1 LRRGDRILE
10 VDGIAISGKKILDIR
25 ALVKGA
31 PGSTLKMKV
40 LRGEQELEF
49 ALTREEIS
57 LKNVTYKGVID
68 DGIGYIKLE
77 RFNKNAESD
86 IVNAITEIKSK
97 GELKGLIIDLRDN
110 PGGLLDAA
118 IGILNKIIPRGN
130 LLLTTKGR
138 RIDSERK
145 YFSNESPLIAPEIPL
160 AVVVNQ
166 NTASASEIVAGA
178 VQDLDRG
185 VVVGTKT
192 FGKGL
197 VQVYTPLSYD
207 NQLKITTQKY
217 FTPSGRWIQSKNYFK
232 ENKYGVFKPD
242 PYFSKTDFKT
252 LNGRVVYAEGG
263 ITPDT
268 NISYAENNELLEM
281 LINQDMYFKFAS
293 KFVSDYPDGSGF
305 IMNDPVADAFYSF
318 LNQEQFEF
326 SPRAETEL
334 SHLKKVV
341 EEKNYSE
348 RTNTLLAE
356 LESEL
361 KSERLRD
368 FEKSRPQ
375 IKRELEREIL
385 RKYNRSIKEITEAGL
400 NDDIQLQTA
409 LSIVKDRTLLN
420 RFLK

>member
-1 LRRGDRILE
+1 
-10 VDGIAISGKKILDIR
+10 
-25 ALVKGA
+25 
-31 PGSTLKMKV
+31 
-40 LRGEQELEF
+40 
-49 ALTREEIS
+49 
-57 LKNVTYKGVID
+57 
-68 DGIGYIKLE
+68 
-77 RFNKNAESD
+77 
-86 IVNAITEIKSK
+86 
-97 GELKGLIIDLRDN
+97 
-110 PGGLLDAA
+110 
-118 IGILNKIIPRGN
+118 
-130 LLLTTKGR
+130 
-138 RIDSERK
+138 
-145 YFSNESPLIAPEIPL
+145 
-160 AVVVNQ
+160 
-166 NTASASEIVAGA
+166 
-178 VQDLDRG
+178 
-185 VVVGTKT
+185 
-192 FGKGL
+192 
-197 VQVYTPLSYD
+197 
-207 NQLKITTQKY
+207 
-217 FTPSGRWIQSKNYFK
+217 
-232 ENKYGVFKPD
+232 
-242 PYFSKTDFKT
+242 
-252 LNGRVVYAEGG
+252 
-263 ITPDT
+263 
-268 NISYAENNELLEM
+268 
-281 LINQDMYFKFAS
+281 MYFKFAS